1 MSHGKKRKKKN
12 CPTQSCYEGEIIH
25 RGQNCSVY
33 LAVEY
38 FLTWESVGIDC
49 LLNQP
54 HLEELQFLTLIF
66 QPWRILFNTALWG
79 KQQHK
84 LLFAAERGIPV

>member
-54 HLEELQFLTLIF
+54 HRGTAVFDTHFSALEDSF
-66 QPWRILFNTALWG
+66 
-79 KQQHK
+79 
-84 LLFAAERGIPV
+84 